1 MIVKIPYEDYKTIN
15 DWMNENLSEPD
26 NDAFVESLWMIGKL
40 QSGFYK
46 RYSNDMV
53 VKTVQR
59 CKSF

>member
-1 MIVKIPYEDYKTIN
+1 MDESLN
-15 DWMNENLSEPD
+15 DWMNENPSELND
-26 NDAFVESLWMIGKL
+26 DAFVESLWFIGKL

-53 VKTVQR
+53 AKVTLS